1 MFIFPAIDLKDGLSV
16 RLYQGDFNKKTI
28 VNPDP
33 VAQARTFENAGA
45 RYLHIVD
52 LDGAVQGAS
61 ANLDVV
67 ANIVE
72 AVNIPVQL
80 GGGIRTIAQIQALL
94 KLGVSRVILGS
105 IALQAPELVE
115 EAITRFGTEK
125 IVVGIDARAGKV
137 ATEGWLETSTVS
149 YLDLAQEMVRRGVT
163 RIVYTD
169 IGRDGTM
176 SGPNL
181 MELTEINAVPGLDV
195 IASGGISSK
204 ADLLACS
211 QLGLYGVI
219 SGKALYEGKLTMAEV
234 VEVENNAN

>member
-80 GGGIRTIAQIQALL
+80 GGGIRTIAQIKALL

-211 QLGLYGVI
+211 QFGLYGVI
-219 SGKALYEGKLTMAEV
+219 SVKALYEGKLTMAEV